1 MKTIVYLHGYASSSQ
16 SGTAKYL
23 AKKMKEC
30 NVIAPDIPIDPVEA
44 LPFIK
49 NYCAQN
55 HADLI
60 IGASMG
66 GMYAMQMT
74 DYPRICVNPAL
85 HMSRVNGVLQVG
97 TFERF
102 QPTADGQTHFTITE
116 EIIEHFKDM
125 EQHLFD
131 GITSENQS
139 KCWGFFADGD
149 TLVNCKDEFAQHF
162 THVEDFHGEHRMN
175 DQVIRDVIIPT
186 AKRILAE

>member
-30 NVIAPDIPIDPVEA
+30 NVVAPDIPIDPVEA

-60 IGASMG
+60 IGTSMG
-66 GMYAMQMT
+66 GMYAMQLT

-85 HMSRVNGVLQVG
+85 HMSQLTDVLMVG

-102 QPTADGQTHFTITE
+102 QP
-116 EIIEHFKDM
+116 M
-125 EQHLFD
+125 FD
-131 GITSENQS
+131 DINSENQS
-139 KCWGFFADGD
+139 LCWGFFADGD
-149 TLVNCKDEFAQHF
+149 TLVNCKEEFAQHF
-162 THVEDFHGEHRMN
+162 TQVADFHGEHRMN
-175 DQVIRDVIIPT
+175 NAVIRDVIIPA
-186 AKRILAE
+186 AKRILTK